1 MRFLLTS
8 DQVLG
13 IRREIKCPEQQRLT
27 RIPVCSV
34 DAKMDPKRVNEFLP
48 PASSAPAPPADRM
61 DATPMEDDFDVAQ
74 YRALKKDKQEEQKRL
89 DHEHDH
95 RHRQLEEQ
103 VHLENNR
110 LYSQLQQRVNE
121 SIQRAFIDLQPA
133 IAATI
138 NNQVSL
144 RLEQQRLRDEH
155 AASKTTIEQRYHNKI
170 TSLMAM
176 PSAAR
181 SAMPRVNS
189 NSSTPSHPQTSAIRV
204 SQSLYRSFYL
214 CIHKSLEVSVSLTRC
229 YADVECGTRDS
240 CDASLREYFTCTP
253 ACEYADAGVTWAGAC
268 GSSSSGA
275 NGPSGTAAYASSR
288 RGASASSSTAGRAS
302 AHPSF

>member
-1 MRFLLTS
+1 
-8 DQVLG
+8 
-13 IRREIKCPEQQRLT
+13 
-27 RIPVCSV
+27 
-34 DAKMDPKRVNEFLP
+34 MDPKRVNEFLP
-48 PASSAPAPPADRM
+48 PASSAAASPADRM
-61 DATPMEDDFDVAQ
+61 DATANPMEDDFDVAQ

-181 SAMPRVNS
+181 AAIPRVNS
-189 NSSTPSHPQTSAIRV
+189 NSNTPSHPQPNTLRV
-204 SQSLYRSFYL
+204 SHSLWSFLSIYVQA
-214 CIHKSLEVSVSLTRC
+214 SLVLVSLTLYRWR
-229 YADVECGTRDS
+229 TRLKGLLPRQPS
-240 CDASLREYFTCTP
+240 RILHLRT
-253 ACEYADAGVTWAGAC
+253 
-268 GSSSSGA
+268 
-275 NGPSGTAAYASSR
+275 R
-288 RGASASSSTAGRAS
+288 Q
-302 AHPSF
+302 

>member
-1 MRFLLTS
+1 
-8 DQVLG
+8 
-13 IRREIKCPEQQRLT
+13 
-27 RIPVCSV
+27 
-34 DAKMDPKRVNEFLP
+34 MDPKRVNEFLP
-48 PASSAPAPPADRM
+48 PASSATGSPADRM
-61 DATPMEDDFDVAQ
+61 DTAANPMEDDFDVAQ

-189 NSSTPSHPQTSAIRV
+189 NTPSHPQTNSIRV
-204 SQSLYRSFYL
+204 SPSSTHIVLRVHVFTSLWIL
-214 CIHKSLEVSVSLTRC
+214 VPLTRC
-229 YADVECGTRDS
+229 YADGEHGARDSGARAS
-240 CDASLREYFTCTP
+240 CDASLREHISCAP
-253 ACEYADAGVTWAGAC
+253 VGQHADAGLARAAAPGSCSPGAH
-268 GSSSSGA
+268 
-275 NGPSGTAAYASSR
+275 GPSGAAAHASPR
-288 RGASASSSTAGRAS
+288 
-302 AHPSF
+302 

>member
-1 MRFLLTS
+1 
-8 DQVLG
+8 
-13 IRREIKCPEQQRLT
+13 
-27 RIPVCSV
+27 
-34 DAKMDPKRVNEFLP
+34 MDPKRVNEFLP
-48 PASSAPAPPADRM
+48 PASSATASPADRM
-61 DATPMEDDFDVAQ
+61 DTTTNPMEDDFDVAQ

-181 SAMPRVNS
+181 SAIPRVNS
-189 NSSTPSHPQTSAIRV
+189 NSNTPSHPQPNTIRV
-204 SQSLYRSFYL
+204 SHSLWFFLSIYIYKLVRS
-214 CIHKSLEVSVSLTRC
+214 
-229 YADVECGTRDS
+229 
-240 CDASLREYFTCTP
+240 
-253 ACEYADAGVTWAGAC
+253 
-268 GSSSSGA
+268 
-275 NGPSGTAAYASSR
+275 
-288 RGASASSSTAGRAS
+288 
-302 AHPSF
+302 

>member
-1 MRFLLTS
+1 
-8 DQVLG
+8 
-13 IRREIKCPEQQRLT
+13 
-27 RIPVCSV
+27 
-34 DAKMDPKRVNEFLP
+34 MDPKRVNEFLP
-48 PASSAPAPPADRM
+48 PTSSATASPADRM
-61 DATPMEDDFDVAQ
+61 DTTTNPMEDDFDVAQ

-181 SAMPRVNS
+181 GAVPRVNS
-189 NSSTPSHPQTSAIRV
+189 NSSTPSHPQTNNIRV
-204 SQSLYRSFYL
+204 SQSLYSLFCP
-214 CIHKSLEVSVSLTRC
+214 CISKPLGDL
-229 YADVECGTRDS
+229 
-240 CDASLREYFTCTP
+240 
-253 ACEYADAGVTWAGAC
+253 
-268 GSSSSGA
+268 
-275 NGPSGTAAYASSR
+275 
-288 RGASASSSTAGRAS
+288 
-302 AHPSF
+302 